1 MKDIKKLIFIGD
13 SLSSLSDEQRALIK
27 YSSRFKN
34 KFDNQNENEMI
45 TQFKSE
51 KYYSNVLRKRSQGLK
66 AGIPRESKTVTSP
79 LGNYEKLF

>member
-1 MKDIKKLIFIGD
+1 MRRIKLT
-13 SLSSLSDEQRALIK
+13 SDEGEFSIDRIEEQI
-27 YSSRFKN
+27 FKN
-34 KFDNQNENEMI
+34 KFDNKNENEMI